1 MKNYRIKPTADYIKV
16 ANWDKLYILLEHWR
30 SDIEFYLFDIQ
41 FIETLIEYHFTEL
54 LEYEN
59 LDELREL
66 QLEIFQ
72 LKNQCEY
79 MQQRIDLNLENI
91 VKIIDKKYK
100 HSVKNFRIENEQL
113 EDDIIEFIKN
123 ERETKQILFS
133 MIKDVIENEN
143 SKKIWMF
150 N

>member
-16 ANWDKLYILLEHWR
+16 ANWDELYILLEHWR
-30 SDIEFYLFDIQ
+30 NDVAFYLFDIK
-41 FIETLIEYHFTEL
+41 FIETLIEYHFSQL

-72 LKNQCEY
+72 LKNQCKYITE
-79 MQQRIDLNLENI
+79 RIELNLKSI

-100 HSVKNFRIENEQL
+100 HDTNAFRIENEQL
-113 EDDIIEFIKN
+113 EDDIIEFINN
-123 ERETKQILFS
+123 ERASKQVLFS
-133 MIKDVIENEN
+133 MIKNVLENEK